1 MSSADGNGRFGP
13 GAISAAQKAL
23 GGGGGVPGPP
33 PKPGAMLASSLAAQS
48 VAQELAAP
56 APLPPPAPPAPL
68 SDEAVLA
75 RIARAGLR
83 QFKRDY
89 PAGGAVHTPTGD
101 ATTHKLFEKNTQ
113 GQKVD
118 YVRTDSDAYPSSVEP
133 KKYADIASQITP
145 TAASAV
151 LGKTPLSAEES
162 VSARRAATTAMALA
176 KVSETQ
182 RNGSGKLARGAL
194 DAIASGDS
202 PAEVYTGDAPGFP
215 QSKPGGM
222 QYHRDVMSG
231 ASPVTAALRNV
242 VGHMSDSSDD
252 EEVAGLSHGEAVHR
266 YRLHTETN
274 SVRGTLVAPAG
285 AAAGVGAAPAQAEAS
300 PRPRSDSVSSS
311 ASSDD
316 EDAAPPLRSKRVSR
330 AGSGA
335 ELELDPK
342 RHRPQGL

>member
-1 MSSADGNGRFGP
+1 M
-13 GAISAAQKAL
+13 
-23 GGGGGVPGPP
+23 PGPP

-48 VAQELAAP
+48 VAEELAAP
-56 APLPPPAPPAPL
+56 APLPPAAPAPL

-83 QFKRDY
+83 QFKREY

-101 ATTHKLFEKNTQ
+101 ATTHKLFERNTQ

-118 YVRTDSDAYPSSVEP
+118 YVRTDADAYPGSAEP
-133 KKYADIASQITP
+133 KKYADIANQITP

-151 LGKTPLSAEES
+151 LGKAPLSAEES

-176 KVSETQ
+176 SVSETQ

-215 QSKPGGM
+215 QAKPGGM

-274 SVRGTLVAPAG
+274 AVRGTLVAPVG
-285 AAAGVGAAPAQAEAS
+285 VGVGVGAAPAQAEAS
-300 PRPRSDSVSSS
+300 PRPRSDSTSSS
-311 ASSDD
+311 SSSDD
-316 EDAAPPLRSKRVSR
+316 EDIAPPPRSKRVSR
-330 AGSGA
+330 TGSGA

>member
-13 GAISAAQKAL
+13 GAISAAQKAA
-23 GGGGGVPGPP
+23 GGGGGVPSPP

-48 VAQELAAP
+48 VAEELAAP
-56 APLPPPAPPAPL
+56 APLPPAAPAPL

-83 QFKRDY
+83 QFKREY

-101 ATTHKLFEKNTQ
+101 ATTHKLFERNTQ

-118 YVRTDSDAYPSSVEP
+118 YVRTDPDAYPGSVEP

-145 TAASAV
+145 TAASAA

-182 RNGSGKLARGAL
+182 RNGSGKLGRGAL

-252 EEVAGLSHGEAVHR
+252 EEVAGLSHGEAIHR

-274 SVRGTLVAPAG
+274 AVRGTLVAPAG
-285 AAAGVGAAPAQAEAS
+285 AAAGAGAAPAQAEAS

-316 EDAAPPLRSKRVSR
+316 EDAAPRLRSKRVSR
-330 AGSGA
+330 TGSGA
-335 ELELDPK
+335 ELGLDPK
-342 RHRPQGL
+342 RHRPQGT